1 MHNLTGHDET
11 LPGGNG
17 MKELADNYL
26 IQVMEDVIEDL
37 HGHVH
42 RVSHLAVDLGRGL
55 GLGEDDLD
63 RLALA
68 GVLHDVGKIHMD
80 PGILGKPGPL
90 DPTERDLMER
100 HPELGFAMTR
110 NRIDPKIAE
119 AILYHHERFDGL
131 GYPFGLV
138 GEAIPILSRIVLVAD
153 AFDAMTS
160 TRSYQPALPVDFAVH
175 EITRNAG
182 TQFDPAVVAVFRDL
196 AEIDALPLELTA

>member
-1 MHNLTGHDET
+1 
-11 LPGGNG
+11 
-17 MKELADNYL
+17 L
-26 IQVMEDVIEDL
+26 IKVMEDVIEDL

-42 RVSHLAVDLGRGL
+42 RVSDLAVDLGTGL

-68 GVLHDVGKIHMD
+68 GILHDVGKIHLD

-90 DPTERDLMER
+90 DENERELMQR

-110 NRIDPKIAE
+110 NRLDPKVAE
-119 AILYHHERFDGL
+119 AILYHHERFDGT

-138 GEAIPILSRIVLVAD
+138 GMEIPILSRIVLVSD

-160 TRSYQPALPVDFAVH
+160 TRAYQPALPISFAIN
-175 EITRNAG
+175 EIRKHTG
-182 TQFDPAVVAVFRDL
+182 TQFDPAVVEIFLELAAVER
-196 AEIDALPLELTA
+196 LPLVMSA

>member
-1 MHNLTGHDET
+1 
-11 LPGGNG
+11 
-17 MKELADNYL
+17 MKDLSDNYL

-42 RVSHLAVDLGRGL
+42 RVSNLAVNLGRGL

-90 DPTERDLMER
+90 DPSERDLMER

-119 AILYHHERFDGL
+119 AILYHHERFDGT

-138 GEAIPILSRIVLVAD
+138 GDAIPILSRIVLVSD

-160 TRSYQPALPVDFAVH
+160 KRAYQPALPVDFAVH
-175 EITRNAG
+175 EITKNAG
-182 TQFDPAVVAVFRDL
+182 TQFDPAVVEIFIGL
-196 AEIDALPLELTA
+196 AEVDALPLVLSA

>member
-1 MHNLTGHDET
+1 MRE
-11 LPGGNG
+11 LP
-17 MKELADNYL
+17 DTYL

-42 RVSHLAVDLGRGL
+42 RVSNLSVDLGRGL
-55 GLGEDDLD
+55 ALGEDDLD

-90 DPTERDLMER
+90 DRSERDLMER

-110 NRIDPKIAE
+110 NRLDHKIAE
-119 AILYHHERFDGL
+119 AILYHHERFDGG
-131 GYPFGLV
+131 GYPFGLA
-138 GEAIPILSRIVLVAD
+138 GSAIPILSRIVLVAD

-160 TRSYQPALPVDFAVH
+160 TRAYQAALPVEFAVN
-175 EITRNAG
+175 EIRRHASA
-182 TQFDPAVVAVFRDL
+182 QFDPSVVEIFLQL
-196 AEIDALPLELTA
+196 AEINALPLELSA

>member
-1 MHNLTGHDET
+1 MRE
-11 LPGGNG
+11 LP
-17 MKELADNYL
+17 DNYL

-42 RVSHLAVDLGRGL
+42 RVSNLAVDLGRGL

-80 PGILGKPGPL
+80 PEILGKPGPL
-90 DPTERDLMER
+90 DPSEKDLMER

-110 NRIDPKIAE
+110 NRLDPKIAE
-119 AILYHHERFDGL
+119 AILYHHERFDGR
-131 GYPFGLV
+131 GYPFGLT
-138 GEAIPILSRIVLVAD
+138 GNAIPILSRIVLVAD

-160 TRSYQPALPVDFAVH
+160 TRAYQPALP
-175 EITRNAG
+175 IRPRCG
-182 TQFDPAVVAVFRDL
+182 RDL
-196 AEIDALPLELTA
+196 PRAGGGRRPPPRALRLIAFLMQGIRNTGSPPFSLSPNRPRSPRRR